1 MIVRVIAKDA
11 FPPFAVAPWV
21 SRAEAQETI
30 TPACQREA
38 NASGRSRFDRLLG
51 ATANGNERQA
61 QRLSLPARYQA
72 GATS

>member
-30 TPACQREA
+30 TPACRREA

-51 ATANGNERQA
+51 ATATAMSGKGRGC
-61 QRLSLPARYQA
+61 RSRPRYQA